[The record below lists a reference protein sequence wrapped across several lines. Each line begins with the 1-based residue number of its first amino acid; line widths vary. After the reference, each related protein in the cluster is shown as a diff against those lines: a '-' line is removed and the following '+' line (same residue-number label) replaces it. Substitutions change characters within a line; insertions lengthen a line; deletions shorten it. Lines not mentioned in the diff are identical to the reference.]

1 MTLTLTIGRYA
12 SPAYGEILA
21 LRTEHATSTAF
32 IIDAV
37 VATTRRQRYLNE
49 LARPDGDA
57 SQRESAAR
65 RVPTGV
71 GAVLGGLLRYP
82 VCQALRSRQPPTRVA
97 SCQVEPK
104 CDALTA
110 ERGIVMRTIVGKG
123 AIITGGTSGIGA
135 RAAGCVS
142 RRQERGFV
150 APLAINASEVLRGE
164 KRRLIEFDQPASRLF
179 EAGWH
184 CVKPT
189 PFS

>member
-1 MTLTLTIGRYA
+1 
-12 SPAYGEILA
+12 
-21 LRTEHATSTAF
+21 
-32 IIDAV
+32 
-37 VATTRRQRYLNE
+37 
-49 LARPDGDA
+49 
-57 SQRESAAR
+57 
-65 RVPTGV
+65 
-71 GAVLGGLLRYP
+71 
-82 VCQALRSRQPPTRVA
+82 
-97 SCQVEPK
+97 
-104 CDALTA
+104 
-110 ERGIVMRTIVGKG
+110 MRTIVGKG